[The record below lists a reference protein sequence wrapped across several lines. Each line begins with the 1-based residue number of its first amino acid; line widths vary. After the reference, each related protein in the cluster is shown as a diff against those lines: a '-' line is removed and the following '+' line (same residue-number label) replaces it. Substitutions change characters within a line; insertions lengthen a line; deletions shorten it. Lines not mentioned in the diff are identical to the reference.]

1 MVATFTGIS
10 TSPLGRSHAGFM
22 VEVQSAPV
30 QNVINHVMLSVGN
43 GPLADWMERDVV
55 PYFQEQ
61 IVDRFAYNGGPDT
74 NWYPLQES
82 TKRIRHAMGQTDDD
96 AINERTGEMLET
108 LASQY
113 EINQAAGAVEAMIP
127 GRGIDELTREKIMTA
142 QMGKSEPN
150 PLFGGAV
157 SITPARPVLIIN
169 DTDRKAV
176 MLMLETHIS
185 NFVSGVLS
193 LGSIGPL

>member
-1 MVATFTGIS
+1 MVATFLGTS
-10 TSPLGRSHAGFM
+10 TSPLGRSHANFA
-22 VEVQSAPV
+22 VEVQAAPV

-43 GPLADWMERDVV
+43 GPLATWMERDVV

-61 IVDRFAYNGGPDT
+61 IVDRFAYNGGSDM

-82 TKRIRHAMGQTDDD
+82 TKRIRQAMGQTDDD
-96 AINERTGEMLET
+96 AINDRTGAMLET

-113 EINQAAGAVEAMIP
+113 EINQAAGSAEMMIP
-127 GRGIDELTREKIMTA
+127 GRSVDDLTREKIMTA

-157 SITPARPVLIIN
+157 SITPPRPVLVIN
-169 DTDRKAV
+169 DEDSKAV
-176 MLMLETHIS
+176 MLMLQTHIV

-193 LGSIGPL
+193 LGSVS